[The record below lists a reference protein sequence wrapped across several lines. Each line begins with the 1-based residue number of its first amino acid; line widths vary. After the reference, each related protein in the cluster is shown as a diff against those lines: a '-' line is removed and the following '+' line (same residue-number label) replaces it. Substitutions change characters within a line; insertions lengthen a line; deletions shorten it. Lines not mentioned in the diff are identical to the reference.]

1 MFKGHLEVKDD
12 KQHPGS
18 TGKHTIHCEGDK
30 PEKNKRINS
39 SNLSEINKRENKSK
53 RYKVRDETK
62 KGLKQKNSSHLMK

>member
-18 TGKHTIHCEGDK
+18 TGKNTIHYEADK

-39 SNLSEINKRENKSK
+39 SNHSEINKGENESK
-53 RYKVRDETK
+53 RYKMRDETK
-62 KGLKQKNSSHLMK
+62 KKKKIKTENS